1 MSYSFSHD
9 VIDFSDLQEEGK
21 SVKEFPIAA
30 LIFGMLD
37 SKSLWDI
44 P

>member
-9 VIDFSDLQEEGK
+9 VIDFSDLQEEGE
-21 SVKEFPIAA
+21 SVKEFPIVAST
-30 LIFGMLD
+30 FGILD
-37 SKSLWDI
+37 SKSFWDI